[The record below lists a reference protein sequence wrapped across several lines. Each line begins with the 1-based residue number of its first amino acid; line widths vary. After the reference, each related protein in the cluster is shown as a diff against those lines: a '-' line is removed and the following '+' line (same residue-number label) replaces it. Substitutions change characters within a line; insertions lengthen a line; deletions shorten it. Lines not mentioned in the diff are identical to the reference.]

1 MKIKGLWSEPFIPVF
16 ARISLKDAYLKLTDG
31 STSPVVLLVKVGEGN
46 MTYSEKKNMEYM
58 LDRGSLDDV
67 REGDEIPV
75 DVSFDFVW
83 QYLIGGSDS
92 SGGVGSVEDFLKNQ
106 GAYASNVSSDSDACR
121 PFAVTVSIEYMPN
134 PYSCGDKETITLADF
149 RYESLDHDVS
159 NASVSCSGRCN
170 ITAAAIARA
179 TQSST

>member
-1 MKIKGLWSEPFIPVF
+1 MKIKGLLSEPFVPVF
-16 ARISLKDAYLKLTDG
+16 ARISLKDAYLKLSDG
-31 STSPVVLLVKVGEGN
+31 STSAVTLLVKIGEGN

-58 LDRGSLDDV
+58 LDRGLLDDV
-67 REGDEIPV
+67 REGDQVPV

-83 QYLIGGSDS
+83 QYLIGGDDS

-106 GAYASNVSSDSDACR
+106 GAYAANVSSDADACR
-121 PFAVTVSIEYMPN
+121 PFAVDITIEYMPN
-134 PYSCGDKETITLADF
+134 PYSCGDKETITLAAF

-170 ITAAAIARA
+170 ITAASVVRA
-179 TQSST
+179 AQSST